1 MTSNLGGK
9 MFLLRAAAVTAGL
22 AFGSVG
28 IGSAVADNSRFGGG
42 VLRVLA
48 DQHITRVH
56 HGAEN
61 RRILELDELFRQR
74 LDASHR
80 FKIIAIPPDLQKE
93 VAAGPEIINCN
104 GCERNFAKRI
114 DADLAAWEACRK

>member
-1 MTSNLGGK
+1 VAFFGFYLINTSPEST
-9 MFLLRAAAVTAGL
+9 TA
-22 AFGSVG
+22 
-28 IGSAVADNSRFGGG
+28 
-42 VLRVLA
+42 
-48 DQHITRVH
+48 
-56 HGAEN
+56 AEN

-74 LDASHR
+74 LDASDR